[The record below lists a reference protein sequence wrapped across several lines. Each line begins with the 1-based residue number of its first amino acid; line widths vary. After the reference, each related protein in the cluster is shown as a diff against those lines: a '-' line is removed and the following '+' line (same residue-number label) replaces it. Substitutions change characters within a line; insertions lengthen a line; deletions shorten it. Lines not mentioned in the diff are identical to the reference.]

1 MEITELQKEAIINSG
16 KEFFRTR
23 IIPNHIRNLQRL
35 KLSSFNI
42 NPFLINYLA
51 AFSLW
56 RLRTR
61 FACEST
67 CVSTH
72 TRNKS

>member
-42 NPFLINYLA
+42 NPF
-51 AFSLW
+51 
-56 RLRTR
+56 
-61 FACEST
+61 
-67 CVSTH
+67 
-72 TRNKS
+72 

>member
-56 RLRTR
+56 R
-61 FACEST
+61 
-67 CVSTH
+67 
-72 TRNKS
+72 